1 VSGSLQRSRSNENRS
16 GISGL
21 GGVSQPSRPGMSMTA
36 GFEKHEWAVMQEIEA
51 RDFQHREEEKRS
63 RQLQMRHEHTNK
75 LNEQRVR
82 VLQEK
87 DECNLLQKRWRDEIE
102 ADAARY
108 QQEEQGKKASM
119 LEYRR
124 RFDQER
130 KEQLEERK
138 GQLEQKMQAEKS
150 LGLEMLRMANEASRK
165 AEAQEERRKRLERE
179 QAMKMVEQATT
190 ARVIKQQLK
199 EQEHKRDVEMAKQ
212 QQEMLDKQDKDR
224 GLYFQNIKEK
234 QSNLLAAYEK
244 GVGNELEKK
253 AQEDEERAKR
263 HQRIV
268 LEKEQK
274 EADSKERKLREMKR
288 ASQEAVQLQLQ
299 EHEDKRKAKQDE
311 ELAFVARLRRDGEEA
326 DAKEKEKLDRRR
338 GALEANAAFLRTQ
351 IRERNE
357 VPTARMDRD
366 RMTLVEKLM
375 NKAKLEKA
383 KQDDFVKRI
392 PLTAR

>member
-1 VSGSLQRSRSNENRS
+1 MYSAVLWHSETETYFVIRHPLPRISPNATSKASPRCVSSSSPRRLQRIRHSRGGPGASLALTARGANEEFPVSGSLQRSRSNENRS

-75 LNEQRVR
+75 LNEQRAR

-199 EQEHKRDVEMAKQ
+199 EQE
-212 QQEMLDKQDKDR
+212 
-224 GLYFQNIKEK
+224 
-234 QSNLLAAYEK
+234 
-244 GVGNELEKK
+244 
-253 AQEDEERAKR
+253 
-263 HQRIV
+263 
-268 LEKEQK
+268 
-274 EADSKERKLREMKR
+274 
-288 ASQEAVQLQLQ
+288 
-299 EHEDKRKAKQDE
+299 
-311 ELAFVARLRRDGEEA
+311 
-326 DAKEKEKLDRRR
+326 
-338 GALEANAAFLRTQ
+338 
-351 IRERNE
+351 
-357 VPTARMDRD
+357 
-366 RMTLVEKLM
+366 
-375 NKAKLEKA
+375 
-383 KQDDFVKRI
+383 
-392 PLTAR
+392 